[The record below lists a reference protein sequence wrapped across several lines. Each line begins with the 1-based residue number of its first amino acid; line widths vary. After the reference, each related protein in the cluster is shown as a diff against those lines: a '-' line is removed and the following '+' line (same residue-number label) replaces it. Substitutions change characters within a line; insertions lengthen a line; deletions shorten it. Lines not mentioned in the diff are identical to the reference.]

1 MLLSVHI
8 PKTAGVSFRKMLSR
22 LYGPGFVQ
30 YYWEISDAWGRIRSD
45 IPPEA
50 TCIHGHFAAHVLADR
65 YPEAS
70 LVTWVREP
78 VERVASSY
86 YYRLRS
92 PDWRHPVSVELH
104 EKNLSLVEYAA
115 LDEVR
120 NEMTRFFGERRPEDF
135 AFIGLVE
142 EIDDSIGKFLARFD
156 LPTMPIPRENSNPD
170 RQTPRYEISESEREQ
185 ILDLN
190 QLDWSLYQ
198 SCLGCQ
204 ERRLSFAEQ
213 R

>member
-8 PKTAGVSFRKMLSR
+8 PKTAGVSFRKMLSQ

-45 IPPEA
+45 VPPEA

-70 LVTWVREP
+70 LVTWVRDP

-92 PDWRHPVSVELH
+92 PDWRHPVSIELH
-104 EKNLSLVEYAA
+104 EKHLSLVEYAA

-120 NEMTRFFGERRPEDF
+120 NEMTRFFGERQPDDF

-142 EIDDSIGKFLARFD
+142 EFGVSMEKFLEQFD
-156 LPTMPIPRENSNPD
+156 LPAMPIPRENTNPYRRAPLYEMGD
-170 RQTPRYEISESEREQ
+170 DERQQ
-185 ILDLN
+185 ILELN
-190 QLDWSLYQ
+190 QLDWNLYNT
-198 SCLGCQ
+198 CLGRQ
-204 ERRLSFAEQ
+204 ERQLSLAETG
-213 R
+213 